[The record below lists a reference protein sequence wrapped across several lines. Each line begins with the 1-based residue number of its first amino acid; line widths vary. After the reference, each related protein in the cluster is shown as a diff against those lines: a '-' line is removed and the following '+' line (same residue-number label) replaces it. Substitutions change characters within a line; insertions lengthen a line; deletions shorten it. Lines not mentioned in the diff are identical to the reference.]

1 MSSID
6 EYARDFNKL
15 GVPTSSRYLP
25 ASWCPY
31 CQKVWTMLEEKRIPY
46 EVEKV
51 NMRCYG
57 EKPVS
62 FMMKQPSGNIPVA
75 IIDGVTYNQSNDIMY
90 ALESSFPD
98 HKPML
103 PTDPKLRMKAQELLR
118 LERSL
123 FSAWMYWLTSRDSG
137 GRLCDSFVSVLEGV
151 EAELAA
157 TPGGF
162 FLGSEVSLV
171 DMMFVPFLER
181 MCASLLFYKGFQI
194 RFAGSAPEAFSAIN
208 RW

>member
-1 MSSID
+1 M
-6 EYARDFNKL
+6 ERNLLA
-15 GVPTSSRYLP
+15 
-25 ASWCPY
+25 
-31 CQKVWTMLEEKRIPY
+31 
-46 EVEKV
+46 
-51 NMRCYG
+51 
-57 EKPVS
+57 VS
-62 FMMKQPSGNIPVA
+62 FRCVSHAHCSCIHAHRKLSVMMKQPSGNIPVA

-90 ALESSFPD
+90 ALEAMFPD

-103 PTDPKLRMKAQELLR
+103 PTGESFSFAVHSSICLQPNAHILDPNLRMRAQELLR

-137 GRLCDSFVSVLEGV
+137 GRLRESFASVLEAV

-171 DMMFVPFLER
+171 DMMFAPFLER
-181 MCASLLFYKGFQI
+181 MCASMLFYKGFQI
-194 RFAGSAPEAFSAIN
+194 RFAGSAPESFPAIN